1 MARVRKTEDQEHLKL
16 LAIGHYVVGGI
27 GVFFACLPLI
37 HLTIGLVFLF
47 GDGIDLDTGEEV
59 PAFIGVLFAVIGG
72 MMFLFGQ
79 ACAWCVIYSGRQ
91 IAQRKK
97 HTFSFIIGCVNC
109 MFFPFGTILGVFTII
124 VLSRDSVKALY
135 DPLDGQTEP
144 EFKNEREYK
153 AQN

>member
-37 HLTIGLVFLF
+37 HLTLGLAFLF
-47 GDGIDLDTGEEV
+47 GGIEDFEGAAAEEV
-59 PAFIGVLFAVIGG
+59 PAFIGLLFAIIGG
-72 MMFLFGQ
+72 IFFLFGQ

-124 VLSRDSVKALY
+124 VLSRDSVKDLY
-135 DPLDGQTEP
+135 NPELDDEGELLR
-144 EFKNEREYK
+144 NV
-153 AQN
+153 